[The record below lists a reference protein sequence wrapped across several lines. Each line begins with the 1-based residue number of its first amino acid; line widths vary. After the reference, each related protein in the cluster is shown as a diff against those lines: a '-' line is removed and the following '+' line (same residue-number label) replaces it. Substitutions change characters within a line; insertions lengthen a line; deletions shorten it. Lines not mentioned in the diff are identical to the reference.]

1 MRINLIL
8 LAAGNSKRFN
18 GNKLLVIYKE
28 KPIYM
33 HIVEKVLDLKVNK
46 IICVTRYEEIK
57 EALLNTN
64 INVVMNDNSSLGI
77 SSSIKLGINFDKNA
91 DGYMF
96 MVCDQPF
103 ISVQTLKSVIDNFIN
118 GDKGIVCVGCG
129 DNKGNPVIFSKRYI
143 NELLSLEGDSG
154 GKRILKGHLN
164 DLNIVNVDNEIEL
177 IDIDTQEVFGKLT
190 DLKCLH

>member
-18 GNKLLVIYKE
+18 GNKLLVMYKE

-46 IICVTRYEEIK
+46 IICVTQYEEIK

>member
-1 MRINLIL
+1 MKINLIL

-18 GNKLLVIYKE
+18 GNKLLAIYKN

-33 HIVEKVLDLKVNK
+33 YIVEKVVNLKINK
-46 IICVTRYEEIK
+46 IICVTQYEEIK

-64 INVVMNDNSSLGI
+64 INVVMNNNSNLGI
-77 SSSIKLGINFDKNA
+77 SSSIKIGINFDKNA

-103 ISVQTLKSVIDNFIN
+103 ISIQTLNSVIDNFIK

-129 DNKGNPVIFSKRYI
+129 NNKGNPVIFSKKYI
-143 NELLSLEGDSG
+143 NELLSLEGDNG
-154 GKRILKGHLN
+154 GKVIIKGNLN
-164 DLNIVNVDNEIEL
+164 DL
-177 IDIDTQEVFGKLT
+177 K
-190 DLKCLH
+190 

>member
-8 LAAGNSKRFN
+8 LAARNSKRFN
-18 GNKLLVIYKE
+18 GNKLLAIYKD

-33 HIVEKVLDLKVNK
+33 YIVEKVLDLKVNK
-46 IICVTRYEEIK
+46 IICVTQYKEIK

-64 INVVMNDNSSLGI
+64 INVVINTNSSLGI
-77 SSSIKLGINFDKNA
+77 SSSIKLGINFDKEA

-103 ISVQTLKSVIDNFIN
+103 ITEKTLKILLDKFIN
-118 GDKGIVCVGCG
+118 GEKGIVCVGCG
-129 DNKGNPVIFSKRYI
+129 NNKGNPVIFSKKYI
-143 NELLSLEGDSG
+143 NELLSLQGDNG

-164 DLNIVNVDNEIEL
+164 DLNVVNIDNEIEL
-177 IDIDTQEVFGKLT
+177 FDIDTQEEFTKASR
-190 DLKCLH
+190 LKCLH

>member
-1 MRINLIL
+1 MKINLIL

-18 GNKLLVIYKE
+18 GNKLLAIYKE

-33 HIVEKVLDLKVNK
+33 HIVNNVLKLEVNK
-46 IICVTRYEEIK
+46 IICVTQYEEIK

-64 INVVMNDNSSLGI
+64 INVVINTNSSLGI
-77 SSSIKLGINFDKNA
+77 SSSIKLGINFDKEA

-103 ISVQTLKSVIDNFIN
+103 ITEKTLKILLDKFIN
-118 GDKGIVCVGCG
+118 GEKGIVCVGCG
-129 DNKGNPVIFSKRYI
+129 NNKGNPVIFSKKYI
-143 NELLSLEGDSG
+143 NELLSLQGDNG

-164 DLNIVNVDNEIEL
+164 DLNVVNIDNEIEL
-177 IDIDTQEVFGKLT
+177 FDIDTQEEFTKASY
-190 DLKCLH
+190 LKCLH

>member
-1 MRINLIL
+1 MKINLIL

-18 GNKLLVIYKE
+18 GNKLLAIYKN

-33 HIVEKVLDLKVNK
+33 YIVEKVVNLKINK
-46 IICVTRYEEIK
+46 IICVTQYEEIK

-64 INVVMNDNSSLGI
+64 INVVMNNNSNLGI
-77 SSSIKLGINFDKNA
+77 SSSIKIGINFDKNA

-103 ISVQTLKSVIDNFIN
+103 ISIQTLNSVIDNFIK

-129 DNKGNPVIFSKRYI
+129 NNKG
-143 NELLSLEGDSG
+143 
-154 GKRILKGHLN
+154 
-164 DLNIVNVDNEIEL
+164 
-177 IDIDTQEVFGKLT
+177 EVLF
-190 DLKCLH
+190 

>member
-1 MRINLIL
+1 MKINLIL

-18 GNKLLVIYKE
+18 GNKLLAIYKN

-33 HIVEKVLDLKVNK
+33 YIVEKVVNLKINK
-46 IICVTRYEEIK
+46 IICVTQYEEIK

-64 INVVMNDNSSLGI
+64 INVVMNNNSNLGI
-77 SSSIKLGINFDKNA
+77 SSSIKIGINFDKNA

-103 ISVQTLKSVIDNFIN
+103 ISIQTLNSVIDNFIK

-129 DNKGNPVIFSKRYI
+129 NNKGNPVIFSKWMVKI
-143 NELLSLEGDSG
+143 WLF
-154 GKRILKGHLN
+154 
-164 DLNIVNVDNEIEL
+164 V
-177 IDIDTQEVFGKLT
+177 
-190 DLKCLH
+190 

>member
-1 MRINLIL
+1 MKINLIL

-18 GNKLLVIYKE
+18 GNKLLAIYKE

-33 HIVEKVLDLKVNK
+33 HIVNNVLKLEVNK
-46 IICVTRYEEIK
+46 IICVTQYEEIK

-64 INVVMNDNSSLGI
+64 INVVINTNSSLGI
-77 SSSIKLGINFDKNA
+77 SSSIKLGINFDKEA

-103 ISVQTLKSVIDNFIN
+103 ITEKTLKILLDKFIN
-118 GDKGIVCVGCG
+118 GEKGIVCVGCG
-129 DNKGNPVIFSKRYI
+129 NNKGNPVIFSKKYI
-143 NELLSLEGDSG
+143 NELLSLQGDNG

-164 DLNIVNVDNEIEL
+164 DLNLVNIDNEIEL
-177 IDIDTQEVFGKLT
+177 FDIDTQEEFTKASR
-190 DLKCLH
+190 LKCLH

>member
-1 MRINLIL
+1 M
-8 LAAGNSKRFN
+8 
-18 GNKLLVIYKE
+18 Y
-28 KPIYM
+28 
-33 HIVEKVLDLKVNK
+33 IVEKVLDLKVDK
-46 IICVTRYEEIK
+46 IICVTQYEEIK

-103 ISVQTLKSVIDNFIN
+103 ISIETLNSIIYNFIN
-118 GDKGIVCVGCG
+118 GDKGIVCIGYG
-129 DNKGNPVIFSKRYI
+129 DNTGNPVIFSKRYI
-143 NELLSLEGDSG
+143 NELLLLEGDIG
-154 GKRILKGHLN
+154 GKRILKRHLN

-177 IDIDTQEVFGKLT
+177 IDIDTQEEFGEFT
-190 DLKCLH
+190 DLKCLY

>member
-18 GNKLLVIYKE
+18 GNKLLAIYKD

-33 HIVEKVLDLKVNK
+33 YIVEKVLDLKVNK
-46 IICVTRYEEIK
+46 IICVTQYKEIK
-57 EALLNTN
+57 EALLNTD
-64 INVVMNDNSSLGI
+64 INVVMNENSSLGV

-103 ISVQTLKSVIDNFIN
+103 ISIETLNSVIDNFIN
-118 GDKGIVCVGCG
+118 GDKGIVCVGYG
-129 DNKGNPVIFSKRYI
+129 DNKGNPVIFSKRYV
-143 NELLSLEGDSG
+143 NELLSLEGDNG
-154 GKRILKGHLN
+154 GKRILNGHLN
-164 DLNIVNVDNEIEL
+164 DLNIVNVDSAIEL
-177 IDIDTQEVFGKLT
+177 VDIDTQEELGKIT
-190 DLKCLH
+190 IV

>member
-18 GNKLLVIYKE
+18 GNKLLAIYKD

-33 HIVEKVLDLKVNK
+33 YIVEKVLDLKLNK
-46 IICVTRYEEIK
+46 IICVTQYEEIK
-57 EALLNTN
+57 VGLLNTD
-64 INVVMNDNSSLGI
+64 INVVINDNSSLGI

-103 ISVQTLKSVIDNFIN
+103 ISIKTLNSLIDNFIK
-118 GDKGIVCVGCG
+118 GDKGIVCVGYG

-143 NELLSLEGDSG
+143 NELLSLEGDNG
-154 GKRILKGHLN
+154 GKRILKSHLN

-177 IDIDTQEVFGKLT
+177 ADIDTQEEFIKLT
-190 DLKCLH
+190 LF

>member
-18 GNKLLVIYKE
+18 GNKLLAIYKD

-33 HIVEKVLDLKVNK
+33 YIVEKVLDLKVNK
-46 IICVTRYEEIK
+46 IICVTQYKEIK
-57 EALLNTN
+57 EALLNTD
-64 INVVMNDNSSLGI
+64 INVVMNENSSLGV

-103 ISVQTLKSVIDNFIN
+103 ISIETLNSLIDNFIN
-118 GDKGIVCVGCG
+118 GDKGIVCVGYG
-129 DNKGNPVIFSKRYI
+129 DNKGNPVIFSKRYV
-143 NELLSLEGDSG
+143 NELLSLEGDNG

-164 DLNIVNVDNEIEL
+164 DLNIVNVDSAIEL
-177 IDIDTQEVFGKLT
+177 VDIDTQEELGKIT
-190 DLKCLH
+190 IV

>member
-18 GNKLLVIYKE
+18 GNKLLAIYKG

-46 IICVTRYEEIK
+46 IICVTQYEEIK

>member
-1 MRINLIL
+1 MKINLIL

-18 GNKLLVIYKE
+18 GNKLLAIYKN

-33 HIVEKVLDLKVNK
+33 YIVEKVVNLKINK
-46 IICVTRYEEIK
+46 IICVTQYEEIK

-64 INVVMNDNSSLGI
+64 INVVMNNNSNLGI
-77 SSSIKLGINFDKNA
+77 SSSIKIGINFDKNA

-103 ISVQTLKSVIDNFIN
+103 ISIQTLNSVIDNFIK

-129 DNKGNPVIFSKRYI
+129 NNKGNPVIFSKKYI
-143 NELLSLEGDSG
+143 NELLSLEGDNG
-154 GKRILKGHLN
+154 GKVIIKGNLN
-164 DLNIVNVDNEIEL
+164 DLKIVNINNRIEL
-177 IDIDTQEVFGKLT
+177 VDIDTQEEFVKIVQ
-190 DLKCLH
+190 H

>member
-18 GNKLLVIYKE
+18 GNKLLAIYKD

-33 HIVEKVLDLKVNK
+33 YIVEKVLDLKLNK
-46 IICVTRYEEIK
+46 IICVTQYKEIK
-57 EALLNTN
+57 EALLNTD
-64 INVVMNDNSSLGI
+64 INVVVNENSSLGV

-103 ISVQTLKSVIDNFIN
+103 ISIKTLNSLIDNFIN
-118 GDKGIVCVGCG
+118 GNKGIVCVGYG

-143 NELLSLEGDSG
+143 NELLSLEGDNG

-177 IDIDTQEVFGKLT
+177 ADIDTQEEFIKLT
-190 DLKCLH
+190 LF

>member
-18 GNKLLVIYKE
+18 GNKLLAIYKD

-33 HIVEKVLDLKVNK
+33 YIVEKVLDLKVNK
-46 IICVTRYEEIK
+46 IICVTQYKEIK

-64 INVVMNDNSSLGI
+64 INVVMNENSSLGV

-103 ISVQTLKSVIDNFIN
+103 ISIETLNSLIDNFIN
-118 GDKGIVCVGCG
+118 GDKGIVCVGYG
-129 DNKGNPVIFSKRYI
+129 DNKGNPVIFSKRYV
-143 NELLSLEGDSG
+143 NELLSLEGDNG

-164 DLNIVNVDNEIEL
+164 DLNIVNVDSAIEL
-177 IDIDTQEVFGKLT
+177 VDIDTQEELGKIT
-190 DLKCLH
+190 IV

>member
-1 MRINLIL
+1 MAINLIL

-18 GNKLLVIYKE
+18 GNKLLAIYKD

-46 IICVTRYEEIK
+46 IICVTQYEEIK

>member
-18 GNKLLVIYKE
+18 GNKLLAIYKD

-33 HIVEKVLDLKVNK
+33 YIVEKVLDLKVNK
-46 IICVTRYEEIK
+46 IICVTQYEEIK
-57 EALLNTN
+57 VGLLNTD
-64 INVVMNDNSSLGI
+64 INVVINDNSSLGI

-103 ISVQTLKSVIDNFIN
+103 ISIKTLNSLIDNFIN
-118 GDKGIVCVGCG
+118 GDKGIVCVGYG

-143 NELLSLEGDSG
+143 NELLSLEGDNG

-177 IDIDTQEVFGKLT
+177 ADIDTQEEFIKLT
-190 DLKCLH
+190 LF

>member
-46 IICVTRYEEIK
+46 IICVTQYEEIK

>member
-1 MRINLIL
+1 MAINLIL

-18 GNKLLVIYKE
+18 GNKLLAIYKN

-33 HIVEKVLDLKVNK
+33 YIVEKVVNLKINK
-46 IICVTRYEEIK
+46 IICVTQYEEIK

-64 INVVMNDNSSLGI
+64 INVVMNNNSNLGI
-77 SSSIKLGINFDKNA
+77 SSSIKIGINFDKNA

-103 ISVQTLKSVIDNFIN
+103 ISIQTLNSVIDNFIK

-129 DNKGNPVIFSKRYI
+129 NNKGNPVIFSKKYI
-143 NELLSLEGDSG
+143 NELLSLEGDNG
-154 GKRILKGHLN
+154 GKVIIKGNLN
-164 DLNIVNVDNEIEL
+164 DLKIVNINNRIEL
-177 IDIDTQEVFGKLT
+177 VDIDTQEEFVKIAQ
-190 DLKCLH
+190 H

>member
-1 MRINLIL
+1 MKINLIL

-18 GNKLLVIYKE
+18 GNKLLAIYKN

-33 HIVEKVLDLKVNK
+33 YIVEKVVNLKINK
-46 IICVTRYEEIK
+46 IICVTQYEEIK

-64 INVVMNDNSSLGI
+64 INVVMNNNSNLGI
-77 SSSIKLGINFDKNA
+77 SSSIKIGINFDKNA

-103 ISVQTLKSVIDNFIN
+103 ISIQTLNSVIDNFIK

-129 DNKGNPVIFSKRYI
+129 NNKGNPVIFSKKYK
-143 NELLSLEGDSG
+143 NF
-154 GKRILKGHLN
+154 LK
-164 DLNIVNVDNEIEL
+164 
-177 IDIDTQEVFGKLT
+177 
-190 DLKCLH
+190 

>member
-18 GNKLLVIYKE
+18 GNKLLAIYKE

-33 HIVEKVLDLKVNK
+33 HIVNNVLKLEVNK
-46 IICVTRYEEIK
+46 IICVTQYEEIK

-64 INVVMNDNSSLGI
+64 INVVMNTNSSLGI
-77 SSSIKLGINFDKNA
+77 SSSIKLGINFDKEA

-103 ISVQTLKSVIDNFIN
+103 ITEKTLKILLDKFIN
-118 GDKGIVCVGCG
+118 GEKGIVCVGCG
-129 DNKGNPVIFSKRYI
+129 NNKGNPVIFSKKYI
-143 NELLSLEGDSG
+143 NELLSLQGDNG

-164 DLNIVNVDNEIEL
+164 DLNVVNIDNEIEL
-177 IDIDTQEVFGKLT
+177 FDIDTQEEFTKASH
-190 DLKCLH
+190 LKCLH

>member
-18 GNKLLVIYKE
+18 GNKLLAIYKG

-46 IICVTRYEEIK
+46 IICVTQYEEIK

-129 DNKGNPVIFSKRYI
+129 NNKGNPVIFSKRYI

-190 DLKCLH
+190 NLKCLH